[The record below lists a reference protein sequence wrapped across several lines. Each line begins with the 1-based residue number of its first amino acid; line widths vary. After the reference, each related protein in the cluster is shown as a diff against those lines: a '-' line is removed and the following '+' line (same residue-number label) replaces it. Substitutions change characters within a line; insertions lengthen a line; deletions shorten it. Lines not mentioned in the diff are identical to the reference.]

1 MRGSVTIGAVALSM
15 MVARG
20 ALAQDLS
27 PHCHGSCKWDL
38 IIRYPSNGSQD
49 LYPAADS
56 REECERIIERLRAAH
71 PDPAADEMTC
81 VDSSRPDTWPH
92 DLSSGTQP
100 SKQP

>member
-1 MRGSVTIGAVALSM
+1 MRRCVTIGAVALSM
-15 MVARG
+15 MVARS

-56 REECERIIERLRAAH
+56 RDECERIIERVRAAH

-92 DLSSGTQP
+92 DLSSRTQP

>member
-1 MRGSVTIGAVALSM
+1 MRRRVTIGAVALGM

-20 ALAQDLS
+20 ALGQDLS

-38 IIRYPSNGSQD
+38 IVSFTSSGSQD

-56 REECERIIERLRAAH
+56 RDECERIIERVRAAH

-81 VDSSRPDTWPH
+81 VDSSRLDTWPH
-92 DLSSGTQP
+92 YLSSGAQP
-100 SKQP
+100 SK